1 MKIKDPYMRQ
11 AMDGFPMI
19 RIDDPKS
26 IEFLKT

>member
-1 MKIKDPYMRQ
+1 MKIKDPYMRL

-26 IEFLKT
+26 IEFLIT